1 MTLIT
6 LLLVLLLE
14 YYLGSLEPLRAMG
27 LLAYARRQLKKLSRS
42 LPLIDGMLGL
52 FLLGLLPAVLIWFL
66 QQYLDSQSSIASFLL
81 GFILLAYSIGPKDLG
96 AQLQAYLTAMHRDQ
110 EEAGRLAAEF
120 IQEDAVLDPDT
131 ATHEVAGAC
140 LVAANDRVFAVIFW
154 FVLLGPAGCL
164 CYRLVSQLRHQ
175 PEAELVNLSEYVRSL
190 YDLINWAPARVTAL
204 TYALAGSLTH
214 SLEAWQFRDSVAVHH
229 NEAVLKHAGLGS
241 LQLSEASDSSSVE
254 RLVMVHSLIKRSLMI
269 LLVTLALMTLSGH
282 LN

>member
-1 MTLIT
+1 MILIT

-27 LLAYARRQLKKLSRS
+27 LLRDARRRLKKLSRS

-52 FLLGLLPAVLIWFL
+52 FLLVLLPALLIWTL
-66 QQYLDSQSSIASFLL
+66 QQYLDTQSSVASFLL
-81 GFILLAYSIGPKDLG
+81 GFVILAYSIGPKDLG
-96 AQLQAYLTAMHRDQ
+96 AQLQVYLTALHRDQ
-110 EEAGRLAAEF
+110 EQASRLASEF

-131 ATHEVAGAC
+131 TTHEVAGAC

-164 CYRLVSQLRHQ
+164 AYRLASQLRHH
-175 PEAELVNLSEYVRSL
+175 PEDELANLSEYVRSL
-190 YDLINWAPARVTAL
+190 YDLINWAPARITAL

-214 SLEAWQFRDSVAVHH
+214 SLEAWRFRDSIAVHH

-241 LQLSEASDSSSVE
+241 LQLSESVDSNSSE
-254 RLVMVHSLIKRSLMI
+254 KLVMVHGLIKRSLMI
-269 LLVTLALMTLSGH
+269 LLVALALMTLSGR